1 MRNSTGRANHGCNG
15 NSTALQQASRTIEP
29 VNRPGGV
36 ESCPPCHEPSLR
48 LSRPSALLA
57 SASASAAKPKLAIT
71 SSLDGKTVLPHRIH
85 WIARPNVSQAQVR
98 QVDFLIDGKLAWIEH
113 MPPYNYSEDENGAHL
128 GYLVTSW
135 LTPGRHR
142 FAVRAITFDGRK
154 VTDTVTARV
163 TARPDLPAGLAGTWQ
178 RLLSDTSAAP
188 APGTADNPTDNY
200 FPSGTYTIVIDP
212 RMLQTRWPGTF
223 RRPQSDQ
230 TGEGWI
236 TDSDYTVAVHDAA
249 RRRPG
254 HLRAKPRTSRDGL
267 VVLAG
272 RAVRRLRMV
281 DQRRHA
287 HPDGTGRRR
296 PVRQPRLRL
305 GRPVEARRM
314 SSVGCRR
321 AR

>member
-1 MRNSTGRANHGCNG
+1 MPAVPRTVLA
-15 NSTALQQASRTIEP
+15 TLAAL
-29 VNRPGGV
+29 
-36 ESCPPCHEPSLR
+36 
-48 LSRPSALLA
+48 ALLA

-85 WIARPNVSQAQVR
+85 WIARLNVSQAQVK

-178 RLLSDTSAAP
+178 RLLGDTSAAP

-212 RMLQTRWPGTF
+212 RMIQTRWPGTF

-236 TDSDYTVAVHDAA
+236 TDSDYTVASTT
-249 RRRPG
+249 
-254 HLRAKPRTSRDGL
+254 LRALGPVIFAPNRGQAETGWWCWQDGPSGDYEWSISGDTLTLTARDGADPCGSRGF
-267 VVLAG
+267 VWAG
-272 RAVRRLRMV
+272 QWKR
-281 DQRRHA
+281 
-287 HPDGTGRRR
+287 
-296 PVRQPRLRL
+296 
-305 GRPVEARRM
+305 
-314 SSVGCRR
+314 VG
-321 AR
+321 